1 MRTDGNTILITGGAT
16 GIGFALAEAF
26 VKAGNKVLICGRRE
40 AKLKEARA
48 KLPQIQTRQCDLSK
62 KEDRESFCDWVKDNH
77 EGLNI
82 LVNNA
87 GIQRAINLR
96 KGITE
101 LFGGED
107 EVQIN
112 FAAPIHLSA
121 YFAPLLLKKKEAAI
135 INVSSGLGF
144 VPIAAMPVYCATK
157 AGIHMFTISLRHQL
171 KDSPVRVFEV
181 VPPAV
186 DTELGKGTT
195 GESEQQYRGIPPSE
209 VAVATLKALENDQ
222 YEIVIGEAKGLVE
235 GSKKDF
241 ERAFKDSTAGDDVSA
256 VAAISPDCNL
266 TLAFAA

>member
-1 MRTDGNTILITGGAT
+1 MRTKGNTILITGGAT

-40 AKLKEARA
+40 AKLKEAGE
-48 KLPQIQTRQCDLSK
+48 KLPQIQARQCDLSK
-62 KEDRESFCDWVKDNH
+62 KKDRESFCDWVSDNH
-77 EGLNI
+77 KDLNI

-96 KGITE
+96 KGAAE
-101 LFGGED
+101 LFSGED

-112 FAAPIHLSA
+112 FAAPIHISA

-157 AGIHMFTISLRHQL
+157 AGIHMFSISLRHQL
-171 KDSPVRVFEV
+171 KDTPVKVFEI

-186 DTELGKGTT
+186 DTELGNGTT
-195 GESEQQYRGIPPSE
+195 GGSEQEYRGILPSE
-209 VAVATLKALENDQ
+209 VAAATLEALKNDK
-222 YEIVIGEAKGLVE
+222 YEVVIGEAKTLVE
-235 GSKKDF
+235 GSRKDF
-241 ERAFKDSTAGDDVSA
+241 ENVFQELNRW
-256 VAAISPDCNL
+256 
-266 TLAFAA
+266 